1 MKQIKVLYNDLSVG
15 FFILNDSLEIM
26 EYGFHITDE
35 SIIENIKT
43 DYPVGTQ
50 IELSDNYYRVYK

>member
-15 FFILNDSLEIM
+15 FFILNESLEIM
-26 EYGFHITDE
+26 EHGFHITDE
-35 SIIENIKT
+35 SIIENIKA

-50 IELSDNYYRVYK
+50 IELSDNYYRIYK